1 MALQN
6 GSFTRTNGAAP
17 GTETTY
23 PRFFMD
29 PVEDIIAS
37 EQQGRPIFRE
47 EERVEII
54 MAGNPYSKPVHR
66 VTDEHRQRW
75 PKEYDAFKKGQEIS
89 LEGMPIEQWSV
100 LKRSMVLELKALGFQ
115 TVEQIAQM
123 NDHAM
128 QRIPMFGRR
137 LKELAEACI
146 DDSKAMA
153 IVTKAQGEA
162 EKKDAEIAALRL
174 QVENMSSQM
183 TTLFNQMQ
191 AHRDAP
197 NPLATNIPGMSD
209 PVEMAKRG
217 AASVPTA
224 QSSFADL
231 PSAPKRKRQHETAG
245 A

>member
-17 GTETTY
+17 GTETVY

-29 PVEDIIAS
+29 AVEDPLAS
-37 EQQGRPIFRE
+37 EQQGRPIYRE

-54 MAGNPYSKPVHR
+54 MAGNPFSKPVMR
-66 VTDEHRQRW
+66 VNDEHRLRW
-75 PKEYDAFKKGQEIS
+75 AKEYEAFKKGQEVS

-100 LKRSMVLELKALGFQ
+100 LKRSMVLELKALGYQ
-115 TVEQIAQM
+115 TVEQIALM
-123 NDHAM
+123 NDHAV

-153 IVTKAQGEA
+153 IVTKAQAEG
-162 EKKDAEIAALRL
+162 EKKDAELNALRL
-174 QVENMSSQM
+174 QVENMTS
-183 TTLFNQMQ
+183 QMQ
-191 AHRDAP
+191 ALFTQVQAQRDAP
-197 NPLATNIPGMSD
+197 SALATNIPGMTD
-209 PVEMAKRG
+209 PMEMARRG
-217 AASVPTA
+217 QPTAPVA

-231 PSAPKRKRQHETAG
+231 PPAPKRKQREAV